1 MWRRRTTAVST
12 GPDRVSEPEALKTT
26 PQVPATTYDTIGA
39 GYGRHRRA
47 EPRWESVVHGALAGA
62 KTVLN
67 VGAGVGSYE
76 PTDRF
81 VIAGE
86 PSSVMIAQR
95 APDAAPVVQC
105 VAESLPFP
113 DRAFDVA
120 LAMMTVHHW
129 QDAPLGLSELQR
141 VAPRQI
147 VFTWDPA
154 VFAHSMWFVDEYLPE
169 VFDREAP
176 LATLD
181 TILQHLGPATVHVLR
196 VPADCSDGVLGAF
209 WRRPYLF
216 LDAGVRASISGL
228 ALLDQDVVNAAV
240 GRLARDLESGA
251 WHGRHAS
258 LLALQEIDLGYR
270 LVIAGSGAST
280 IGGCHGDDRD

>member
-1 MWRRRTTAVST
+1 
-12 GPDRVSEPEALKTT
+12 VSEPKALETRRRGPGQEASTL
-26 PQVPATTYDTIGA
+26 AIYDTIGA
-39 GYGRHRRA
+39 GYGRHRRP
-47 EPRWESVVHGALAGA
+47 EPRWESVVHAALAGA
-62 KTVLN
+62 EAVIN
-67 VGAGVGSYE
+67 VGAGAGSYE

-86 PSSVMIAQR
+86 PSWVMIAQR

-129 QDAPLGLSELQR
+129 HDAPLGLSELRR

-154 VFAHSMWFVDEYLPE
+154 LFAHNLWFVDEYLPE
-169 VFDREAP
+169 VFAREAP

-181 TILQHLGPATVHVLR
+181 TILQHLAPATVRVLP
-196 VPADCSDGVLGAF
+196 VPADCTDGVLGAF
-209 WRRPYLF
+209 WRRPYAF
-216 LDAGVRASISGL
+216 LDADVRASISGL
-228 ALLDQDVVNAAV
+228 ALLDQDLVDAAV
-240 GRLARDLESGA
+240 GRLERDLESGA
-251 WHGRHAS
+251 WHRRHAS
-258 LLALQEIDLGYR
+258 LLALQEVDLGYR
-270 LVIAGSGAST
+270 LVIAGSESS
-280 IGGCHGDDRD
+280 